1 MIEEIRDASLPS
13 HTPTSLSG
21 RVRHERR
28 DAVEHRQRILQ
39 VAQNLFAQHGV
50 HAVSMHQIAKAAGI
64 GQGTLYRRYAHKGD
78 LCMDLLHERHEQLLA
93 DIATLFTTKADAP
106 ALERLDGVL
115 SLSIAFLE
123 EQGAL
128 LSPVAFTEMRET
140 MCHNEASDPQHLQ
153 FYIWLHGIFAGLLT
167 EAVECK
173 ELSALDT
180 SFTADAILVTLNP
193 MFYHMQRKE
202 RGLSAE
208 HILQGLRHIYIDG
221 MRPPPSNEH

>member
-1 MIEEIRDASLPS
+1 VIEETRNASLSPS
-13 HTPTSLSG
+13 IPTPLRG
-21 RVRHERR
+21 RLRHERR
-28 DAVEHRQRILQ
+28 DAMEHRQRILQ
-39 VAQNLFAQHGV
+39 VAQNLFARHGV
-50 HAVSMHQIAKAAGI
+50 HAVSMHQIAKAAGV

-78 LCMDLLHERHEQLLA
+78 LCMDLLHERHERLQA
-93 DIATLFTTKADAP
+93 DITTFVATKADLP
-106 ALERLDGVL
+106 VLERLDGVL

-128 LSPVAFTEMRET
+128 LSPIAFTEMRET
-140 MCHNEASDPQHLQ
+140 MCLDEAPDPQYLS

-167 EAVECK
+167 EAVERK
-173 ELSALDT
+173 EVSVLDT

-193 MFYHMQRKE
+193 MFYRMQRQE

-221 MRPPPSNEH
+221 VKMQCHAE

>member
-1 MIEEIRDASLPS
+1 MTEEIRDASLPS
-13 HTPTSLSG
+13 RLSTSLSG

-28 DAVEHRQRILQ
+28 DAMEHRQKILQ

-64 GQGTLYRRYAHKGD
+64 GQGTLYRRYTHKGD
-78 LCMDLLHERHEQLLA
+78 LCMDLLHERHERLLA
-93 DIATLFTTKADAP
+93 DITALCAAHSNAP

-128 LSPVAFTEMRET
+128 LGPVAFTEMRET
-140 MCHNEASDPQHLQ
+140 MCHDEAPDLHRLS
-153 FYIWLHGIFAGLLT
+153 FYIWLHNVFAQLLT
-167 EAVECK
+167 EAVERK

-193 MFYHMQRKE
+193 MFYHMQRHE
-202 RGLSAE
+202 RGLSPE
-208 HILQGLRHIYIDG
+208 HILQGLRHIYISG
-221 MRPPPSNEH
+221 MKMPLYME

>member
-1 MIEEIRDASLPS
+1 MTEEIRDAALSS
-13 HTPTSLSG
+13 SLSTSFGG

-28 DAVEHRQRILQ
+28 DALEHRQQILQ
-39 VAQNLFAQHGV
+39 VAQNLFAKHGV
-50 HAVSMHQIAKAAGI
+50 HAVSMHQIAKAAGV

-78 LCMDLLHERHEQLLA
+78 LCMDLLHDRHERLLT
-93 DIATLFTTKADAP
+93 DVATFFAMNVDAP

-128 LSPVAFTEMRET
+128 LSPVAFTEIQEAL
-140 MCHNEASDPQHLQ
+140 CHDEAVKAEHLP
-153 FYIWLHGIFAGLLT
+153 FYHWLHSIFSGLLS
-167 EAVECK
+167 EAVERK

-193 MFYHMQRKE
+193 MFYHMQRQE
-202 RGLSAE
+202 RGLSPE
-208 HILQGLRHIYIDG
+208 LILQGIRHIYVHG
-221 MRPPPSNEH
+221 MQMLHCAE